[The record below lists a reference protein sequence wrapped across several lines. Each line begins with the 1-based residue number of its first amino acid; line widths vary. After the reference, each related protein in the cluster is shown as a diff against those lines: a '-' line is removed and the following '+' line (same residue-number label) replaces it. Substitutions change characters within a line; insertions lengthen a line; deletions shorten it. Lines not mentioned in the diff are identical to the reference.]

1 MKRLNRIVVPIGVVG
16 IIMLLVVPVPPPLL
30 DVLIILNILF
40 ALVILLTT
48 MFIRKPLDF
57 SVFPSLLLVATLFRL
72 GLNVASTRL
81 VLGEAYAGQ
90 VIEAFGAIAVGGSL
104 IIGAVVFL
112 ILVVIQFVVVTKGAE
127 RVAEVG
133 ARFTLDAMPGKQMAI
148 DADLNAGLITDA
160 QARERRAE
168 VAAEADFYGA
178 MDGASKFVK
187 GDAIAGLVIIIINI
201 VGGIAIGMVSHGMA
215 IDEAVS
221 TYSLLTIG
229 DGLVTQIPA
238 LLMAVSTGMIVT
250 RSNAET
256 EMGSEAF
263 AQLGQSVNALN
274 IAGCAAIVMAFI
286 PGMPMLPFIA
296 IGALLVLAAQ
306 RVKAGKA
313 REQAAAAADAPAVET
328 ASDSTEEL
336 IERMRV
342 HALEIQ
348 LATDVV
354 DLVTGGPDDLLARV
368 KALRR
373 RIALDLGLVVPPVR
387 TRDSVELP
395 LSTYVIRVAGVEAGR
410 GVVPPGRLLALGQG
424 LDSLP
429 GTAVHDPVFGLE
441 GKWIPVEMRHSAE
454 FSGATVI
461 DRASVVITHLSSVIQ
476 SAAPRLLTREDVRQL
491 TDALKQVS
499 PSAVEELTPTLLSL
513 AEVQR
518 VLQGLLAERVPI
530 NDLGRIYEALALR
543 AKTSTEP
550 EGLIEAARA
559 ALGPAIAAR
568 FAEGGTLRVIMINP
582 LLEQSMLESL
592 RPGDDGMQI
601 VFEPDRMEAVIESV
615 RQAATAAASG
625 DGGEPVLVCAPTLRA
640 AVRRMVS
647 AQTDGLPVLSYTE
660 ASGGAF
666 AIETVGVVRDAV
678 GAGAVGA
685 GAVGVLPAGGGPGGG
700 PGGAGPAGAVPPAQ

>member
-1 MKRLNRIVVPIGVVG
+1 MRQLLPKLGVPIGVVG
-16 IIMLLVVPVPPPLL
+16 IIMLLVVPVPPFLL
-30 DVLIILNILF
+30 DILIILNIMF
-40 ALVILLTT
+40 ALVILLTS
-48 MFIRKPLDF
+48 MFVKKPLDF

-160 QARERRAE
+160 EARERRAE

-201 VGGIAIGMVSHGMA
+201 AGGIAIGIVQHGMT
-215 IDEAVS
+215 IDESVS

-250 RSNAET
+250 RSTAEA
-256 EMGSEAF
+256 EMGTAAS
-263 AQLGQSVNALN
+263 AQLGQSRNALI
-274 IAGCAAIVMAFI
+274 IAGCAAIIMSLI
-286 PGMPMLPFIA
+286 PHMPMLPFVA
-296 IGALLVLAAQ
+296 IGATLLLIAQ
-306 RVKAGKA
+306 RIKATQK
-313 REQAAAAADAPAVET
+313 REEAAATQSP
-328 ASDSTEEL
+328 STVPTDQPEEL
-336 IERMRV
+336 IEKMRV
-342 HALEIQ
+342 HPLEIL
-348 LATDVV
+348 LAPDIV

-373 RIALDLGLVVPPVR
+373 RIALDLGLVAPPVR
-387 TRDSVELP
+387 TRDSIELP
-395 LSTYVIRVAGVEAGR
+395 QATYVIRIAGVETGR
-410 GVVPPGRLLALGQG
+410 GTAPVGSVLALGQG

-429 GTAVHDPVFGLE
+429 GTATLDPVFGLE
-441 GKWIPVEMRHSAE
+441 GKWIPMEMRHSAE
-454 FSGATVI
+454 FAGATVI
-461 DRASVVITHLSSVIQ
+461 DRASVIITHLSSVIHAH
-476 SAAPRLLTREDVRQL
+476 AARLLSREDVRQL

-499 PSAVEELTPTLLSL
+499 PAAVEELTPALLSL

-530 NDLGRIYEALALR
+530 NDLSRIYEALALR
-543 AKTSTEP
+543 ARVSTEP

-568 FAEGGTLRVIMINP
+568 FADAGTLRVVMINP
-582 LLEQSMLESL
+582 LLEQAMLESL
-592 RPGDDGMQI
+592 RSSDEGSQI
-601 VFEPDRMEAVIESV
+601 VFDPQRMETVIESV
-615 RQAATAAASG
+615 KHAVSSVRE
-625 DGGEPVLVCAPTLRA
+625 GGEPVLVCAPSLRP
-640 AVRRMVS
+640 AVRRLIS
-647 AQTDGLPVLSYTE
+647 AQTDGLPVLSYNE
-660 ASGGAF
+660 ATA
-666 AIETVGVVRDAV
+666 AALTIETVGVVHDIPAP
-678 GAGAVGA
+678 
-685 GAVGVLPAGGGPGGG
+685 AVGVVPAALG
-700 PGGAGPAGAVPPAQ
+700 

>member
-1 MKRLNRIVVPIGVVG
+1 MKQLLTRMMVPIGVVG
-16 IIMLLVVPVPPPLL
+16 IIMLLVVPVPPFLL
-30 DVLIILNILF
+30 DMLIILNIMF
-40 ALVILLTT
+40 ALVILLTS
-48 MFIRKPLDF
+48 MFVRKPLDF

-160 QARERRAE
+160 EARERRAE

-187 GDAIAGLVIIIINI
+187 GDAIAGLVIIIINV
-201 VGGIAIGMVSHGMA
+201 VGGIAIGIVQHGMT

-250 RSNAET
+250 RSTAEA
-256 EMGSEAF
+256 EMGSAAS
-263 AQLGQSVNALN
+263 AQLGQSRNALF
-274 IAGCAAIVMAFI
+274 IAGCAAIVMALI
-286 PGMPMLPFIA
+286 PHMPMLPFLV
-296 IGALLVLAAQ
+296 IGALLLLIAQ
-306 RVKAGKA
+306 RIKANEK
-313 REQAAAAADAPAVET
+313 REQEAAAAQSP
-328 ASDSTEEL
+328 STTPVDQPEEL
-336 IERMRV
+336 IEKMRV
-342 HALEIQ
+342 HPLEIL
-348 LATDVV
+348 LAPDIV

-373 RIALDLGLVVPPVR
+373 RVALDLGLITPPVR
-387 TRDSVELP
+387 TRDSIELAQA
-395 LSTYVIRVAGVEAGR
+395 TYVIRIAGVETGR
-410 GVVPPGRLLALGQG
+410 GTAPAGAVLALGQG
-424 LDSLP
+424 LEGLP
-429 GTAVHDPVFGLE
+429 GTATLDPVFGLE
-441 GKWIPVEMRHSAE
+441 GKWIPMEMRHSAE

-461 DRASVVITHLSSVIQ
+461 DRASVIITHLSSVIHAH
-476 SAAPRLLTREDVRQL
+476 AARLLSREDVRQL
-491 TDALKQVS
+491 TDALKQAS
-499 PSAVEELTPTLLSL
+499 PSAVEELTPALLSL

-530 NDLGRIYEALALR
+530 NDLSRIYEALALR
-543 AKTSTEP
+543 ARTSTDP

-559 ALGPAIAAR
+559 ALGPAIATR
-568 FAEGGTLRVIMINP
+568 FADAGTLRVVMINP
-582 LLEQSMLESL
+582 LLEQAMLESL
-592 RPGDDGMQI
+592 RAGDEGTQI
-601 VFEPDRMEAVIESV
+601 VFDPRRMESVVDSVKQAISAVRE
-615 RQAATAAASG
+615 
-625 DGGEPVLVCAPTLRA
+625 GGEPVLVCAPSLRP
-640 AVRRMVS
+640 AVRRLIS
-647 AQTDGLPVLSYTE
+647 AQTDGLPVLSYSE
-660 ASGGAF
+660 ATSA
-666 AIETVGVVRDAV
+666 ALTIETVGVVRDAAATSV
-678 GAGAVGA
+678 AVA
-685 GAVGVLPAGGGPGGG
+685 PAALG
-700 PGGAGPAGAVPPAQ
+700 

>member
-1 MKRLNRIVVPIGVVG
+1 MKKLLTTLGVPIGVVG
-16 IIMLLVVPVPPPLL
+16 IIMLLVVPVPPFLL
-30 DVLIILNILF
+30 DVLIILNIMF
-40 ALVILLTT
+40 ALVILLTS
-48 MFIRKPLDF
+48 MFVKKPLDF

-148 DADLNAGLITDA
+148 DADLNAGLISDTE
-160 QARERRAE
+160 ARERRAE
-168 VAAEADFYGA
+168 VAAESDFYGA

-187 GDAIAGLVIIIINI
+187 GDAIAGLVIIIINL
-201 VGGIAIGMVSHGMA
+201 VGGIAIGLVQHGMS
-215 IDEAVS
+215 IDQAVS

-250 RSNAET
+250 RSTAEA
-256 EMGSEAF
+256 EMGTAAST
-263 AQLGQSVNALN
+263 QLGQSRNALI
-274 IAGCAAIVMAFI
+274 IAGSAAIVMSLI
-286 PGMPMLPFIA
+286 PHMPMLPFLA
-296 IGALLVLAAQ
+296 IGALLLLIAQ
-306 RVKAGKA
+306 RITATRK
-313 REQAAAAADAPAVET
+313 REEAEAALAPAPVP
-328 ASDSTEEL
+328 ADQPEEL

-342 HALEIQ
+342 HPLEIL
-348 LATDVV
+348 LAPDIV

-373 RIALDLGLVVPPVR
+373 RIALDLGLVTPPVR
-387 TRDSVELP
+387 TRDSIELP
-395 LSTYVIRVAGVEAGR
+395 QATYVIRIAGVETGR
-410 GVVPPGRLLALGQG
+410 GTAPTGSVLALGQG

-429 GTAVHDPVFGLE
+429 GTAALDPVFGLE
-441 GKWIPVEMRHSAE
+441 GKWIPMEMRHSAE
-454 FSGATVI
+454 FAGATVI
-461 DRASVVITHLSSVIQ
+461 DRASVIITHLSSVIQ
-476 SAAPRLLTREDVRQL
+476 THAARLLTREDVRQL

-499 PSAVEELTPTLLSL
+499 PSAVEELTPALLSL

-530 NDLGRIYEALALR
+530 NDLSRIYEALALR
-543 AKTSTEP
+543 AKVSTDP

-559 ALGPAIAAR
+559 ALGPAIASR
-568 FAEGGTLRVIMINP
+568 FAEDGTLRVVMIAP
-582 LLEQSMLESL
+582 LLEQAMLESL
-592 RPGDDGMQI
+592 RPGDEGSQI
-601 VFEPDRMEAVIESV
+601 VFDPPRMEAVIASV
-615 RQAATAAASG
+615 KQAVATQT
-625 DGGEPVLVCAPTLRA
+625 DGGEPVLVCAPSLRP
-640 AVRRMVS
+640 AVRRLVS

-660 ASGGAF
+660 ATSASLT
-666 AIETVGVVRDAV
+666 IETIGVVRDSSTASLGAAPSAPV
-678 GAGAVGA
+678 G
-685 GAVGVLPAGGGPGGG
+685 
-700 PGGAGPAGAVPPAQ
+700 